1 MGVVIAYVVSGS
13 GGGPTV
19 VTPVDTVT
27 HSAGS
32 PIVLAKGGQSIAVTP
47 NGKTVYVPI
56 ISLKAV
62 IPIRTAT
69 NTALPPIPVGDEP
82 FAMVVT
88 PNGRTVYVGNASS
101 VTPIRVSTNSPLA
114 DIPVGNQ
121 PASPHGDH
129 AGWQD
134 RLHRKC
140 G

>member
-1 MGVVIAYVVSGS
+1 M
-13 GGGPTV
+13 
-19 VTPVDTVT
+19 
-27 HSAGS
+27 
-32 PIVLAKGGQSIAVTP
+32 
-47 NGKTVYVPI
+47 GKTVYVPI

-62 IPIRTAT
+62 IPIRR
-69 NTALPPIPVGDEP
+69 PPTRPSADSGGDEP

-101 VTPIRVSTNSPLA
+101 LTPIRVSTF
-114 DIPVGNQ
+114 PVGQ

-129 AGWQD
+129 TGWRD